1 MKTHYLRNKILS
13 LTSAN
18 GMRLTDPDDIKNEIL
33 GYYLGL
39 LGSPFAHSRSAYQS
53 LRVVVS
59 QRLSVTMKSS
69 LVQRVSK
76 EEIKTAMWAIKG
88 GKAPGPDGL
97 CSNFFHKNWDI
108 VGEDVVQAIQLFF
121 DTGIM
126 PRQWN
131 CTALTLAPKVDSPAS
146 IKDFRPI
153 ACYNVVYKCAT
164 KILANRLQLILPL
177 IISPS
182 QSAFIKGRSIMDNI
196 LLMQE
201 LVKNY
206 HKDEGLGALSKWT
219 L

>member
-1 MKTHYLRNKILS
+1 
-13 LTSAN
+13 
-18 GMRLTDPDDIKNEIL
+18 
-33 GYYLGL
+33 
-39 LGSPFAHSRSAYQS
+39 
-53 LRVVVS
+53 
-59 QRLSVTMKSS
+59 
-69 LVQRVSK
+69 
-76 EEIKTAMWAIKG
+76 MWAIKG
-88 GKAPGPDGL
+88 GKAPGPDGF
-97 CSNFFHKNWDI
+97 CSEFFHKNWDI

-131 CTALTLAPKVDSPAS
+131 CTALTLTPEVASPAS

-153 ACYNVVYKCAT
+153 ACCNVVYKCAT

-177 IISPS
+177 IISPL

-206 HKDEGLGALSKWT
+206 HKDEGQPRCAIKMDLMKAYDSVEWSFVLDMLRVLEFPSQFIHWVEACITSMFSIVINGELQGFFPGKRGLRQGDPLSPICSYWLRKVSLGFYSIE
-219 L
+219 